1 MIPISA
7 SSSLLGL
14 KIADATKDTQIE
26 TIKNTAQHGRA
37 IETFLERIGDVETV
51 DQLVDD
57 YELYSFVMKAFDLED
72 QIFGKAMIKSILKS
86 DIDDDESLINKLTD
100 SRFKELYEGMGFGNG
115 GTTNINTLLP
125 SWQNDMVERY
135 TDTIFVNNQAEQN
148 ETVAAALEFR
158 AKAAEVEN
166 PFDILKDKEMASFMR
181 TVLGFPDEMAQV
193 DIDRQAKFIEEAYD
207 LTKLQ
212 DPEEVEKLIKR
223 FTIISDAKDGSNV
236 ANNPIVQMMSGA
248 TSIGS
253 GSFVPI
259 TLDISTID
267 FASLKAYR

>member
-1 MIPISA
+1 MRNSGRRHTIVIEEKADVVRGKDLLDTSSAVTSVSKVYYLVQTALTRADLREKLIPTIQK
-7 SSSLLGL
+7 SLAEL
-14 KIADATKDTQIE
+14 ATVFGPARVHHIFEAANYVSCSDYYKALRE
-26 TIKNTAQHGRA
+26 LRPV
-37 IETFLERIGDVETV
+37 LE
-51 DQLVDD
+51 
-57 YELYSFVMKAFDLED
+57 YERMLMN
-72 QIFGKAMIKSILKS
+72 
-86 DIDDDESLINKLTD
+86 DI
-100 SRFKELYEGMGFGNG
+100 
-115 GTTNINTLLP
+115 
-125 SWQNDMVERY
+125 
-135 TDTIFVNNQAEQN
+135 
-148 ETVAAALEFR
+148 AALEFR

>member
-57 YELYSFVMKAFDLED
+57 YELYTFVMKAFDLED

-100 SRFKELYEGMGFGNG
+100 SRFKELYEGMGFDNG

>member
-57 YELYSFVMKAFDLED
+57 YELYTFVMKAFDLED

-86 DIDDDESLINKLTD
+86 DIEDDESLINKLTD
-100 SRFKELYEGMGFGNG
+100 SRFKDLYEVMGFGNG

-125 SWQNDMVERY
+125 TWQNEMVDRY
-135 TDTIFVNNQAEQN
+135 TNTIFVNNQADQN
-148 ETVAAALEFR
+148 ETVATALEFR
-158 AKAAEVEN
+158 AKAADVQN
-166 PFDILKDKEMASFMR
+166 PFDILKDREMASFMR
-181 TVLGFPDEMAQV
+181 TALGFPAAMAQV

-207 LTKLQ
+207 LSKLH

-253 GSFVPI
+253 GRFVPI
-259 TLDISTID
+259 TLNISTID

>member
-57 YELYSFVMKAFDLED
+57 YELYTFVMKAFDLED